1 MDLGYFII
9 EAATLESCKDFISKP
24 AVECVKFPD
33 LTKVFEGLNLSTLVI
48 IYRYWYDFQDWTY
61 LSDNLVDYFNRHGL
75 F

>member
-48 IYRYWYDFQDWTY
+48 IYRY
-61 LSDNLVDYFNRHGL
+61 
-75 F
+75 